1 MPLLLMSR
9 AEVRDALGRESGW
22 DHSRPETAAS
32 RSFRVAREVVH
43 KTRWGFITA
52 GDLAPAKFGD
62 IRLFL
67 EISNSVVRQI
77 EPKAQQHAD
86 NLRRLPLRHKSQESC
101 LIRISQDARSHETGC
116 QGENPV
122 SNFRHRLR
130 IILVASAED
139 AADLPS
145 ENLLMVPPAHA

>member
-1 MPLLLMSR
+1 M
-9 AEVRDALGRESGW
+9 
-22 DHSRPETAAS
+22 
-32 RSFRVAREVVH
+32 VH
-43 KTRWGFITA
+43 KTRCGFVTA
-52 GDLAPAKFGD
+52 RILTPANLGD

-67 EISNSVVRQI
+67 EISNRVVRQI

-101 LIRISQDARSHETGC
+101 LIRIGQDARSHETVG

-130 IILVASAED
+130 IILVASAQD

-145 ENLLMVPPAHA
+145 ENVLVVLLRPRVFLDT

>member
-1 MPLLLMSR
+1 M
-9 AEVRDALGRESGW
+9 ALGNP
-22 DHSRPETAAS
+22 DRP
-32 RSFRVAREVVH
+32 R
-43 KTRWGFITA
+43 KI
-52 GDLAPAKFGD
+52 
-62 IRLFL
+62 
-67 EISNSVVRQI
+67 
-77 EPKAQQHAD
+77 PKGPKIALGNPDRPD

>member
-1 MPLLLMSR
+1 M
-9 AEVRDALGRESGW
+9 

-32 RSFRVAREVVH
+32 RSCRKVAHEVVH
-43 KTRWGFITA
+43 KTRCGFVTA

-62 IRLFL
+62 MRLFL
-67 EISNSVVRQI
+67 EMSNSVVRQI